1 MIPKKLRALFL
12 RRSIKKIK
20 RCIDSIETRMMD
32 DFLELLLKIIR
43 LVLIVDPKYRRNIE
57 DFNAR
62 YTFRSEDGRI
72 ATSAIFKDN
81 KMKVK
86 KYEIP
91 DTNVT
96 VIFKNGKALWEF
108 LMAADPDVFIFLL
121 ENKVR
126 NKGNINYLLKFGFMS
141 KRLKFMFGL

>member
-1 MIPKKLRALFL
+1 MISTKLRGFFL

-20 RCIDSIETRMMD
+20 QCIDSIESRLMD
-32 DFLELLLKIIR
+32 DFLELLLKILR
-43 LVLIVDPKYRRNIE
+43 LVLILDPKYRRNIE

-72 ATSAIFKDN
+72 ATSGIFNDN

-86 KYEIP
+86 KDEIP

-108 LMAADPDVFIFLL
+108 LMAADPDVFTFLL
-121 ENKVR
+121 ENKVM
-126 NKGNINYLLKFGFMS
+126 NKGNINYLLKFGYMS